1 MDWSD
6 EGIFLSGKPLGEANL
21 IAEMLTLE
29 HGRHL
34 GLVRGGRSTQMRSV
48 LQAGNSVHVTWRARL
63 EEHLGNY
70 AVEADALRA
79 AAGL

>member
-34 GLVRGGRSTQMRSV
+34 GLVRGGRSRRVRPTP
-48 LQAGNSVHVTWRARL
+48 
-63 EEHLGNY
+63 
-70 AVEADALRA
+70 
-79 AAGL
+79 